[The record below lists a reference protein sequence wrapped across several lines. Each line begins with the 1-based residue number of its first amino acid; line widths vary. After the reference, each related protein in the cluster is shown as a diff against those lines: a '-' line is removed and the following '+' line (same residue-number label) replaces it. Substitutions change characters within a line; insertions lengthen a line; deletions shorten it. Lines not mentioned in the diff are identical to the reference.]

1 MKTKPCEINKASQSP
16 DRVFLWTGNA
26 AALGSQGARTSQEEV
41 GSIAVLSN

>member
-26 AALGSQGARTSQEEV
+26 AALGSGARTSQEEV